1 MHHPYQRFFEDGNP
15 WKEPIDQHRWEREL
29 PGKVSPG
36 EWDRL
41 SADRQPEVREAKT
54 RTTGGPGGLPGS
66 MTIKYRSRIW
76 QDMRI
81 ARAVVRAREEAE
93 GEPVKPMD
101 LEADVTAARGPDRC
115 RGTAAGSQAGCRRA
129 ALRVRAEA
137 RWDMAAGARA
147 EARWDTAAGGA
158 AEFRRDTAVRGRAEF
173 QPDMEV
179 RVRMA
184 RCQGPGAVLEVLPL
198 SMEAGARTAK
208 RQGPAAAVLAQLG
221 PDTGIKVMKA
231 AIRRLGGMEIKIRI

>member
-1 MHHPYQRFFEDGNP
+1 
-15 WKEPIDQHRWEREL
+15 
-29 PGKVSPG
+29 
-36 EWDRL
+36 
-41 SADRQPEVREAKT
+41 
-54 RTTGGPGGLPGS
+54 
-66 MTIKYRSRIW
+66 
-76 QDMRI
+76 MRI

-115 RGTAAGSQAGCRRA
+115 LGTAAGSQAGCRRA
-129 ALRVRAEA
+129 ALRV
-137 RWDMAAGARA
+137 RA

-184 RCQGPGAVLEVLPL
+184 RRQGPEAVLEVLPL

-231 AIRRLGGMEIKIRI
+231 AIRCLGGMEIKIRI

>member
-54 RTTGGPGGLPGS
+54 RMTGGPGGLPGS

-93 GEPVKPMD
+93 KEPVKPMD

-115 RGTAAGSQAGCRRA
+115 RGTAAGSQAGGRRA
-129 ALRVRAEA
+129 ALRV
-137 RWDMAAGARA
+137 RA

-184 RCQGPGAVLEVLPL
+184 RCQGLGAVLEELL
-198 SMEAGARTAK
+198 LRMDAGARTAK

>member
-1 MHHPYQRFFEDGNP
+1 M
-15 WKEPIDQHRWEREL
+15 ERTNR
-29 PGKVSPG
+29 PTQV
-36 EWDRL
+36 
-41 SADRQPEVREAKT
+41 
-54 RTTGGPGGLPGS
+54 
-66 MTIKYRSRIW
+66 
-76 QDMRI
+76 
-81 ARAVVRAREEAE
+81 
-93 GEPVKPMD
+93 
-101 LEADVTAARGPDRC
+101 
-115 RGTAAGSQAGCRRA
+115 
-129 ALRVRAEA
+129 
-137 RWDMAAGARA
+137 GARA
-147 EARWDTAAGGA
+147 PREGQPGGVGQAFGGQTAGGSGSKNQDDGWA
-158 AEFRRDTAVRGRAEF
+158 RGLAREYDNKVSEQDMAGYEDSQGSGPGQRGSREGAGQTYGPGSRRYGGQGTGQVPGYGSGQPGGMPESSTQSQGGGAVGYGGRGQSGGAVGYGGRGRGGGSAGRGRAEF

>member
-1 MHHPYQRFFEDGNP
+1 MHHPYQRFFEDGNL

-81 ARAVVRAREEAE
+81 ARAVIRAREEAE

-115 RGTAAGSQAGCRRA
+115 LGTAAGSQAGCRRA

-137 RWDMAAGARA
+137 RWD
-147 EARWDTAAGGA
+147 TAAGGA
-158 AEFRRDTAVRGRAEF
+158 SEFRRDTAVRGRAEF

-198 SMEAGARTAK
+198 SMEAGAGTAK

-231 AIRRLGGMEIKIRI
+231 AIRRLGGMEIKMRI